1 MKTEEIKSLIRD
13 IYDFPKE
20 GIIFRDITTLIKNP
34 KGLKMSID
42 AVEEAVKDLD
52 FDYVVAP
59 DARGFIFGVPVSYNL
74 GKGFIPI
81 RKKGKLPDETYAKE
95 YDLEYG
101 TATIEMHKDALNP
114 GDKVVIID
122 DLMATGGTTKAMA
135 DLLEE
140 AGAKIVKIVCL
151 VELEGLNGKEAVKD
165 YDYEGIVKY

>member
-101 TATIEMHKDALNP
+101 TATIEIHKDALNP

>member
-20 GIIFRDITTLIKNP
+20 GIIFRDITTLIKDP

-101 TATIEMHKDALNP
+101 TATIEIHKDALNP

>member
-20 GIIFRDITTLIKNP
+20 GIIFRDITTLIKDP

-59 DARGFIFGVPVSYNL
+59 DARGFVFGVPVSYNL

-81 RKKGKLPDETYAKE
+81 RKKGKLPGETYAKE

-151 VELEGLNGKEAVKD
+151 VELEALNGKETVKD

>member
-20 GIIFRDITTLIKNP
+20 GIIFRDITTLIKDP

-59 DARGFIFGVPVSYNL
+59 DARGFVFGVPVSYNL

-81 RKKGKLPDETYAKE
+81 RKKGKLPGETYAKE

-151 VELEGLNGKEAVKD
+151 VELEDLNGKEAVKD

>member
-1 MKTEEIKSLIRD
+1 MWLLPMRE
-13 IYDFPKE
+13 
-20 GIIFRDITTLIKNP
+20 
-34 KGLKMSID
+34 
-42 AVEEAVKDLD
+42 
-52 FDYVVAP
+52 
-59 DARGFIFGVPVSYNL
+59 
-74 GKGFIPI
+74 GFIPI
-81 RKKGKLPDETYAKE
+81 RKKGKLPGETYAKE

-122 DLMATGGTTKAMA
+122 DLMATGGTTKAIA

-151 VELEGLNGKEAVKD
+151 VELEALNGKEAVKD

>member
-20 GIIFRDITTLIKNP
+20 GIIFRDITTLIKDP
-34 KGLKMSID
+34 KGLKMSI
-42 AVEEAVKDLD
+42 
-52 FDYVVAP
+52 DYVVAP
-59 DARGFIFGVPVSYNL
+59 DARGFVFGVPVSYNL

-81 RKKGKLPDETYAKE
+81 RKKGKLPGETYAKE

-151 VELEGLNGKEAVKD
+151 VELEALNGKEAVKD

>member
-20 GIIFRDITTLIKNP
+20 GIIFRDITTLIKDP

-59 DARGFIFGVPVSYNL
+59 DARGYNL

-81 RKKGKLPDETYAKE
+81 RKKGKLPGETYAKE

-151 VELEGLNGKEAVKD
+151 VELEALNGKEAVKD

>member
-20 GIIFRDITTLIKNP
+20 GIIFRDITTLIKDP

-59 DARGFIFGVPVSYNL
+59 DARGFVFGVPVSYNL

-81 RKKGKLPDETYAKE
+81 RKNGKLPGETYAKE

-122 DLMATGGTTKAMA
+122 DLMATVGTTKAMA

>member
-20 GIIFRDITTLIKNP
+20 GIIFRDITTLIKDP

-42 AVEEAVKDLD
+42 AVEESVKDLD

-59 DARGFIFGVPVSYNL
+59 DARGFVFGVPVSYNL

-81 RKKGKLPDETYAKE
+81 RKKGKLPGETYAKE

-151 VELEGLNGKEAVKD
+151 ALNGKEAVKD

>member
-20 GIIFRDITTLIKNP
+20 GIIFRDITTLIKDP

-59 DARGFIFGVPVSYNL
+59 DARGFVFGVPVSYNL

-81 RKKGKLPDETYAKE
+81 RKKGKLPGETYAKE

-151 VELEGLNGKEAVKD
+151 IELEGLNGKEAVKD

>member
-13 IYDFPKE
+13 IYDFRKE
-20 GIIFRDITTLIKNP
+20 GIIFRDITTLIKDP

-95 YDLEYG
+95 YDLAYG
-101 TATIEMHKDALNP
+101 TATIEIHKDALNP

>member
-20 GIIFRDITTLIKNP
+20 GIIFRDITTLIKDP

-59 DARGFIFGVPVSYNL
+59 DARGFVFGVPVSYNL

-81 RKKGKLPDETYAKE
+81 RKKGKLPGETYAKE

-151 VELEGLNGKEAVKD
+151 VELETLNGKEAVKD

>member
-165 YDYEGIVKY
+165 YNYEGIVKY

>member
-1 MKTEEIKSLIRD
+1 MKTEKIKSLIRD

-20 GIIFRDITTLIKNP
+20 GIIFRDITTLIKDP

>member
-20 GIIFRDITTLIKNP
+20 GIIFRDITSLLKDAD
-34 KGLKMSID
+34 GLKMAVD
-42 AVEEAVKDLD
+42 AITDAVKDLD

-59 DARGFIFGVPVSYNL
+59 EARGFIFGVPVSYNL

-81 RKKGKLPDETYAKE
+81 RKKGKLPCETIAKE
-95 YDLEYG
+95 YGLEYG
-101 TATIEMHKDALNP
+101 NSIIEIHKDAVKP
-114 GDKVVIID
+114 GDKVIIVD

-140 AGAKIVKIVCL
+140 IGADVVKIVCL
-151 VELEGLNGKEAVKD
+151 LELEDLNGKEAVKD
-165 YDYEGIVKY
+165 YNYEGIVKY

>member
-20 GIIFRDITTLIKNP
+20 GIIFRDITTLIKDP

-42 AVEEAVKDLD
+42 AVEEAVNDLD

-59 DARGFIFGVPVSYNL
+59 DARGFVFGVPVSYNL

-81 RKKGKLPDETYAKE
+81 RKKGKLPGETYAKE

-151 VELEGLNGKEAVKD
+151 VELEALNGKEAVKD

>member
-20 GIIFRDITTLIKNP
+20 GIIFRDITTLLKDAD
-34 KGLKMSID
+34 GLKMAVD
-42 AVEEAVKDLD
+42 AITDAVKDLD

-59 DARGFIFGVPVSYNL
+59 EARGFIFGVPVSYNL

-81 RKKGKLPDETYAKE
+81 RKKGKLPCETIAKE
-95 YDLEYG
+95 YGLEYG
-101 TATIEMHKDALNP
+101 NSIIEIHKDAVKP
-114 GDKVVIID
+114 GDKVIIVD

-140 AGAKIVKIVCL
+140 IGADVVKIVCL
-151 VELEGLNGKEAVKD
+151 LELEDLNGKEAVKD
-165 YDYEGIVKY
+165 YNYERIVKY

>member
-20 GIIFRDITTLIKNP
+20 GIIFRDITTLIKDP

-59 DARGFIFGVPVSYNL
+59 DARGFVFGVPVSYNL

-81 RKKGKLPDETYAKE
+81 RKKGKLPGETYAKE

-101 TATIEMHKDALNP
+101 TAIIEMHKDALNP

-151 VELEGLNGKEAVKD
+151 VELEALNGKEAVKD

>member
-20 GIIFRDITTLIKNP
+20 GIIFRDITTLIKDP

-59 DARGFIFGVPVSYNL
+59 DARGFVFGVPVSYNL

-81 RKKGKLPDETYAKE
+81 RKKGKLPGETYAKE

-151 VELEGLNGKEAVKD
+151 VELEALNGKEEVKD

>member
-20 GIIFRDITTLIKNP
+20 GIIFRDITTLLKDAD
-34 KGLKMSID
+34 GLKMAVD
-42 AVEEAVKDLD
+42 AITDAVKDLD

-59 DARGFIFGVPVSYNL
+59 EARGFIFGVPVSYNL

-81 RKKGKLPDETYAKE
+81 RKKGKLPCETIAKE
-95 YDLEYG
+95 YGLEYG
-101 TATIEMHKDALNP
+101 NSIIEIHKDAVKP
-114 GDKVVIID
+114 GDKVIIVD

-140 AGAKIVKIVCL
+140 IGADVVKIVCL
-151 VELEGLNGKEAVKD
+151 LELEDLNGKEAVKD
-165 YDYEGIVKY
+165 YNYEGIVKY

>member
-20 GIIFRDITTLIKNP
+20 GIIFRDITTLIKDP

-59 DARGFIFGVPVSYNL
+59 DARGFVFGVPVSYNL

-81 RKKGKLPDETYAKE
+81 RKKGKLPGETYAKE

-101 TATIEMHKDALNP
+101 TATIEMHKD
-114 GDKVVIID
+114 VIID

-151 VELEGLNGKEAVKD
+151 VELEALNGKEAVKD